1 MIGIQIL
8 LVIAVLYILARFLST
23 PNTTQTQAWKKILL
37 VLIGLT
43 SVVLII
49 SPYLLDG
56 IAHVLGVGRGADLLL
71 YALTV
76 AFVFGQLNTYNKSK
90 EEHRKIVTLA
100 RKLAIFEAQI
110 DERLK

>member
-8 LVIAVLYILARFLST
+8 LVSAVVYILAKFLST

-37 VLIGLT
+37 LLIGLT
-43 SVVLII
+43 SLILII
-49 SPYLLDG
+49 SPFILDG
-56 IAHVLGVGRGADLLL
+56 VAHVLGVGRGADLLL

-90 EEHRKIVTLA
+90 EEHKKIVTLA
-100 RKLAIFEAQI
+100 RKLAIFEAQV
-110 DERLK
+110 DKQLK